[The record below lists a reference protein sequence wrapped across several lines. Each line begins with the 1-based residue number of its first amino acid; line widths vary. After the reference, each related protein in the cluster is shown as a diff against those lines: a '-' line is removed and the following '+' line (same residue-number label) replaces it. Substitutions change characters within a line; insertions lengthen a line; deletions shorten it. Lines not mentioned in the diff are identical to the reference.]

1 MGSILNY
8 IKIRLGYSDEP
19 DLIIDTQIMDSI
31 NTAFAVLSQIGTGL
45 KGDFVITSSN
55 ETWDQYCTGN
65 VALVELIKSYI
76 YCKTKLEF
84 DPSANSTINDS
95 LTRRIAELESR
106 INSAT
111 DYPDDQVGATDYP
124 DDQVVNEGGEN
135 V

>member
-1 MGSILNY
+1 
-8 IKIRLGYSDEP
+8 
-19 DLIIDTQIMDSI
+19 MDSI

-111 DYPDDQVGATDYP
+111 DYPDDQV
-124 DDQVVNEGGEN
+124 VNEGGDN